1 MMARLQSELEPA
13 TDKLVKEGLGVQGR
27 ELPAS

>member
-1 MMARLQSELEPA
+1 MMARLQGELEPA
-13 TDKLVKEGLGVQGR
+13 TDALVKEGLAVQGR